1 MNRLDFFK
9 ARLEA
14 NMSPME
20 YVRSVKENP
29 HQYLLLD
36 VRVGPPDI
44 KKDKIEGAVEIPLD
58 QLEERLAELPKDK
71 EIIAYCWDTWC
82 TLAAKAAIILL
93 ENGYGAKEMHGGIA
107 AWKTLGLSV
116 SPADNG
122 FGTPQSCEC

>member
-1 MNRLDFFK
+1 MNRLDYFI

-29 HQYLLLD
+29 DQYILLD

-44 KKDKIEGAVEIPLD
+44 KKDKIKGAVEIPLD
-58 QLEERLAELPKDK
+58 RLEERLSELPKDK

-116 SPADNG
+116 SPVDG
-122 FGTPQSCEC
+122 GKDSLQSCEF